1 MKITIL
7 QTDIQWLGVDENI
20 AAAERL
26 MDEARPSDLY
36 VLPEMWATGFVTE
49 SPAQACSDV
58 PFEWMRAVAGRR
70 RCAVCGSVAVCCTD
84 GLIRNRMYFVLPDG
98 KFYYYDKRHL
108 FAYGGEDK
116 HYVKGGRRVVAEYK
130 GVRFLLQVCY
140 DLRFPVWARN
150 NDDYDAI
157 LFAANWPGSRQNV
170 WQVLLRARAI
180 ENQCYVIGANR
191 TGSDPLCRYV
201 GRSAIVD
208 AKGKALAQAKGDAP
222 QTVTADIDMDVLNAF
237 RKKFPVLADR
247 DLFEMAKH

>member
-1 MKITIL
+1 MAADL
-7 QTDIQWLGVDENI
+7 LG
-20 AAAERL
+20 RL
-26 MDEARPSDLY
+26 LD
-36 VLPEMWATGFVTE
+36 FVA
-49 SPAQACSDV
+49 P
-58 PFEWMRAVAGRR
+58 R

-98 KFYYYDKRHL
+98 KSYYYDKRHL

-208 AKGKALAQAKGDAP
+208 AKGKTLAQAKGDAP
-222 QTVTADIDMDVLNAF
+222 QVVTADIDIGALNAF

-247 DLFEMAKH
+247 DLFELARH